1 MRKLLGA
8 SIVCG
13 VLLSATLAQAET
25 HTFQGLRF
33 ETPDRFTVV
42 RGGPRP
48 GGPFLRLRN
57 GERTEPHSEF
67 IEVMSGPEAAFEGR
81 ISRENYADL
90 VLMPASMYC
99 GRHEVLRNTTRNEGG
114 AQIIDVG
121 YVCYDHSR
129 SPEFSRQVVRSI
141 GVFHND
147 KFAGFMFG
155 RMWLKEPAHAD
166 DQLTPEEWMAPTDAL
181 AASIECLDCATR

>member
-1 MRKLLGA
+1 MLKVLG
-8 SIVCG
+8 SLGVCG
-13 VLLSATLAQAET
+13 ALLFAMPAHAET
-25 HTFQGLRF
+25 RTFQGLRF
-33 ETPDRFTVV
+33 ETPDRLVEF

-57 GERTEPHSEF
+57 GERTDPHSEF

-81 ISRENYADL
+81 ISRENYADI
-90 VLMPASMYC
+90 VLMPATMYC

-129 SPEFSRQVVRSI
+129 SPQYSRQVVRST

-147 KFAGFMFG
+147 RFTGFMFV
-155 RMWLKEPAHAD
+155 RMWLKEPPHAD

-181 AASIECLDCATR
+181 AASIECLDCGR